1 MMTGHERDRERVG
14 ILGGTF
20 DPIHLGH
27 LEIAK
32 AAREQHQ
39 LDRVI
44 FVAAR
49 RQPMKPSDPVA
60 TGEQRLAMVEL
71 AIAGRPGSS
80 ASDCELKR
88 PGTSFTIDTV
98 REHRAKL
105 GSSAELFFILGS
117 DSVRDLPNWRNLDE
131 LAELCTLVV
140 AARPGWPLDAL
151 NVLDTRLTPKQA
163 GAIKAAVVRC
173 TANITSASE
182 VRSRVAR
189 GEPIAGL
196 VPPAVAGYIAQ
207 NKLYRTA

>member
-1 MMTGHERDRERVG
+1 MRGHQSGRERVG
-14 ILGGTF
+14 IVGGTF

-27 LEIAK
+27 LGIAQ
-32 AAREQHQ
+32 AARKQHR

-49 RQPMKPSDPVA
+49 RQPMKQSDPVA
-60 TGEQRLAMVEL
+60 SGEQRLAMVEL
-71 AIAGRPGSS
+71 AIAGRPGFS
-80 ASDCELKR
+80 ASGCELTR

-105 GSSAELFFILGS
+105 GAGAELFFVLGS
-117 DSVRDLPNWRNLDE
+117 DNVPDLPNWRALEE

-151 NVLDTRLTPKQA
+151 DVLEARLTPEQV
-163 GAIKAAVVRC
+163 GAIKAAAVRH
-173 TANITSASE
+173 TANAASASE

-189 GEPIAGL
+189 GEPVDGL

-207 NKLYRTA
+207 NKLYRTT

>member
-1 MMTGHERDRERVG
+1 MTGNERNRERVG

-27 LEIAK
+27 LEIAN
-32 AAREQHQ
+32 AAREQHR

-60 TGEQRLAMVEL
+60 AGEQRLAMVEL
-71 AIAGRPGSS
+71 AIAGRPGFS

-117 DSVRDLPNWRNLDE
+117 DSVRDLPNWRDLDE
-131 LAELCTLVV
+131 LAGLCTLVV

-151 NVLDTRLTPKQA
+151 DVLEARLTPEQA

-173 TANITSASE
+173 TANTASASE
-182 VRSRVAR
+182 VRRRVAQ

-196 VPPAVAGYIAQ
+196 VSPAVAGYIAQ
-207 NKLYRTA
+207 NKLYRTS